1 MVKEG
6 PSELYI
12 QNMLMT
18 LSIGTATVPHSCAKL
33 GSIELIPLNSVCLFS
48 HHTHPCT
55 SFCSISHWLASLKV
69 TSPCT
74 LANLS
79 YHISNNA
86 GGLYFCCIS
95 HAPVSFSQIN
105 SVTILSYSTFQA
117 ASAAQLGLCKVH
129 WSSGQLIIGT
139 KRCPEM
145 INPYTISPCYTSIN
159 VALGED

>member
-1 MVKEG
+1 
-6 PSELYI
+6 
-12 QNMLMT
+12 MLMT
-18 LSIGTATVPHSCAKL
+18 LSIGTATVQHSCAKL
-33 GSIELIPLNSVCLFS
+33 GSIELIPLNIVCLFS
-48 HHTHPCT
+48 HHTRPCT

-74 LANLS
+74 PANLS

-129 WSSGQLIIGT
+129 WSSGQLIVHWSSGQLIVHWSSGQLIIGT

-145 INPYTISPCYTSIN
+145 INPYDLSLLYQY
-159 VALGED
+159 

>member
-1 MVKEG
+1 
-6 PSELYI
+6 
-12 QNMLMT
+12 MLIT
-18 LSIGTATVPHSCAKL
+18 LSIGTATVQHSCAKL

-48 HHTHPCT
+48 HHTHLCT

-74 LANLS
+74 PANLS
-79 YHISNNA
+79 YHISNNT

-95 HAPVSFSQIN
+95 HAPVSLILVKIN

-139 KRCPEM
+139 KRCPEI
-145 INPYTISPCYTSIN
+145 INPYDLSLLYQY
-159 VALGED
+159 